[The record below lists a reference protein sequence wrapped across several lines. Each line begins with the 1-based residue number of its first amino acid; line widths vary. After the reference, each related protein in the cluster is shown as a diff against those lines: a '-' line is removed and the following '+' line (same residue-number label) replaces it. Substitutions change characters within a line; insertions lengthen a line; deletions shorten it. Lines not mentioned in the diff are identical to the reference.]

1 MYRLDLQSF
10 NWDMV
15 ATMASQGEPDSLPVT
30 IDEHT
35 AILDGNTVV
44 VFGGFQDGSRKN

>member
-1 MYRLDLQSF
+1 MQSF

-15 ATMASQGEPDSLPVT
+15 ATMASQGEPDSLPIT

-44 VFGGFQDGSRKN
+44 VFGGF